1 MNDAM
6 LWIGRAAGVV
16 GLLLCAVAVVARFA
30 GQYFVAGYQVGTM
43 LQAGTAAMI
52 AGCLAFLWVLS
63 GRFDVKR

>member
-6 LWIGRAAGVV
+6 LWFGRAAGVV
-16 GLLLCAVAVVARFA
+16 GLLLCAVAVVTRFA
-30 GQYFVAGYQVGTM
+30 GQYFIGGYQVGSM
-43 LQAGTAAMI
+43 LQGGTAAMI

>member
-30 GQYFVAGYQVGTM
+30 GQYFIAGYQVGTV
-43 LQAGTAAMI
+43 LQAGTAGMI